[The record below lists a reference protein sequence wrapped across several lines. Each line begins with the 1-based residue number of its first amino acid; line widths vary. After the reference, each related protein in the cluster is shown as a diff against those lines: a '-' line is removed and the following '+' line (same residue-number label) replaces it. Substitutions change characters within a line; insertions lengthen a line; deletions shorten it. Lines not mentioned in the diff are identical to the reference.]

1 MKFTVP
7 LAETGQV
14 SKIITD
20 YINHDNNLKKFIVD
34 FPSIKNVT
42 TFIEQ
47 KKGNFITQQR
57 KSLVNQ
63 LTEQYSHC
71 GITPPKSLYLLEK
84 ENTFTVTTGHQLNLF
99 GGPQFFIH
107 KIVSTIKMCSILKKE
122 YPEYNFLPV
131 FWMATE
137 DHDYDEINQLNI
149 FGKTISSDKT
159 ATGPLGRISCASF
172 DNTLNELKVILGES
186 TEATSLIETFN
197 SAMQQKNWA
206 EATRY
211 WVHYFFREYQIIII
225 DGDDKA
231 LKKQFISL
239 AKTEIISS
247 PYKEIEKTSKQL
259 ENLGYKTQIT
269 PREINL
275 FYIED
280 NLRER
285 LIKKDGIY
293 KVLNTN
299 IQFTLEELESKLI
312 KSPENFSPNVALRPI
327 YQETILPN
335 IAYIGGPGET
345 AYWLQLKNY
354 FNSFGTP
361 YPMIVLRDFFMWLS
375 QKDND
380 ILNANDVKFLAIFKD
395 KEELRKTLALKFTSL
410 ELDFT
415 EEELLI
421 ENLKNELLQKVH
433 EIDQSLD
440 GMVKAEMK
448 NVIKL
453 IDKLEKKLIKAIKQK
468 EEININRILKIQ
480 QKLLPNGV
488 INERT
493 ESFIPYY
500 LKEKENYLTQLIQ
513 ASNFTDSTLKV
524 I

>member
-20 YINHDNNLKKFIVD
+20 YINHENNLKNFIVD

-47 KKGNFITQQR
+47 KKGNFTTQQR

-63 LTEQYSHC
+63 LREQYSIC
-71 GITPPKSLYLLEK
+71 GITPPESLHLLEK
-84 ENTFTVTTGHQLNLF
+84 ENTFTVTTGHQLSLF

-107 KIVSTIKMCSILKKE
+107 KIVSTIKMCSILKEE
-122 YPEYNFLPV
+122 YSEYTFIPV

-159 ATGPLGRISCASF
+159 ATGPLGRLSCANF
-172 DNTLNELKVILGES
+172 DNTLNELKVILGENA
-186 TEATSLIETFN
+186 EANNLIEIFN
-197 SAMQQKNWA
+197 AAMRQKNWA
-206 EATRY
+206 AATRY
-211 WVHYFFREYQIIII
+211 WVHYFFKEYPIIII
-225 DGDDKA
+225 DGDDKN
-231 LKKQFISL
+231 LKKQFVSL

-247 PYKEIEKTSKQL
+247 PYKEIEKVSKQL
-259 ENLGYKTQIT
+259 ELLGYKTQIT

-280 NLRER
+280 HLRER
-285 LIKKDGIY
+285 IVKEGDNY
-293 KVLNTN
+293 QVLNTN
-299 IQFTLEELESKLI
+299 IRFTLKELEDKLNN
-312 KSPENFSPNVALRPI
+312 SPENFSPNVALRPV

-354 FNSFGTP
+354 FKAFNTNF
-361 YPMIVLRDFFMWLS
+361 PMIVLRDFFLWLTP
-375 QKDND
+375 KDLDQLEKNK
-380 ILNANDVKFLAIFKD
+380 IKFHELFINED
-395 KEELRKTLALKFTSL
+395 ELRKKLALLFTSH

-415 EEELLI
+415 EEEQLI
-421 ENLKNELLQKVH
+421 EELKKELLQKVH
-433 EIDQSLD
+433 SIDPSLD
-440 GMVKAEMK
+440 GMVNAEMK
-448 NVIKL
+448 NIIKL

-468 EEININRILKIQ
+468 EETNINRILKIQ

-488 INERT
+488 INERK

-500 LKEKENYLTQLIQ
+500 LKEKENYLAQLIQ
-513 ASNFTDSTLKV
+513 ASNFTVPSLKV